1 MYGLID
7 ILVSNSLKRRER
19 VNYCVKSNL
28 PRPLKLLPSN
38 YLERTLSAP
47 DAKDLEMYLRSYQGN
62 CSHQNNLS
70 FFSEIQ

>member
-1 MYGLID
+1 MYGLIG

-28 PRPLKLLPSN
+28 PRPLPSN